1 MKFTPRSSPKETLTN
16 RILELAM
23 VFVTAFAGT
32 YITIFFAAGKSHIT
46 QGLAE
51 AIVTNQLPYV
61 LICLGVATVITVGY
75 FIIRSRKVI
84 AVSME
89 FDDTREMLTVRNKPY
104 YSNAIGSVDIP
115 YAGLDHQVSR
125 STEELKIDLYCN
137 SVFIGS
143 IDPSN
148 VIWEREVLLIT
159 DILKKLKE
167 IKAKNRNR
175 SL

>member
-1 MKFTPRSSPKETLTN
+1 
-16 RILELAM
+16 
-23 VFVTAFAGT
+23 
-32 YITIFFAAGKSHIT
+32 
-46 QGLAE
+46 
-51 AIVTNQLPYV
+51 
-61 LICLGVATVITVGY
+61 VGY